1 MDSITTARLEIIAAK
16 ARILADKAKGNQFW
30 EGELERGLVEIE
42 REVVSIKSAH
52 AGYSSSKNTWYPED
66 K

>member
-30 EGELERGLVEIE
+30 EGELDRGLAEIE
-42 REVVSIKSAH
+42 REVASIRSDNR
-52 AGYSSSKNTWYPED
+52 GYSSSRSTWYPED
-66 K
+66 R